1 MGPGDYNL
9 AGKVSLLWFWV
20 EFCCSLQEFNKQP
33 GLLSRSSGAGMGWD
47 GMEGCV
53 RRDAAGWRGEG
64 LNLRHLGLSPM
75 SPLLTATHL
84 ACP

>member
-1 MGPGDYNL
+1 MGPGDDNL

-20 EFCCSLQEFNKQP
+20 EFCCSLQAFNKQP
-33 GLLSRSSGAGMGWD
+33 GLPSRSSGAGMGW
-47 GMEGCV
+47 
-53 RRDAAGWRGEG
+53 RDAAGWWGEG